1 MLLPDIFL
9 ANKFSDCFTKGPTC
23 RDSKDKYSAWIIC
36 TAATGNFQS
45 FIYNANF
52 CYSISKKKNIS
63 KKLLSFPLECLFYSS
78 SCYYDLNSCP
88 CSVAFVGISQFVFSP
103 T

>member
-1 MLLPDIFL
+1 MVPDIFL

-52 CYSISKKKNIS
+52 RYSISKKETKNINN
-63 KKLLSFPLECLFYSS
+63 KRGKE
-78 SCYYDLNSCP
+78 
-88 CSVAFVGISQFVFSP
+88 
-103 T
+103 